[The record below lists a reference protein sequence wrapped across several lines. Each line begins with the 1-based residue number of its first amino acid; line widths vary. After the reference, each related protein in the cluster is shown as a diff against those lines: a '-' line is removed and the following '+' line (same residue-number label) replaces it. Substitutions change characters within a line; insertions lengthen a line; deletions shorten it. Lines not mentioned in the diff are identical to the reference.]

1 MSNRKSMV
9 QIAQDLGV
17 TRQTIYNRLKSKEL
31 AEAVKPFTIV
41 EGCNKFYDIQAQELI
56 KQAVLKDSLKV
67 SKENFDNI
75 VEELEASKAKFDVVL
90 KQLEASKKDLD
101 KAKQT
106 ISELQSDN
114 LALQTETQNLK
125 AVKMNLDNR
134 ISELQNK
141 IATADVEH
149 KLLIQKLNHSNEI
162 NALNQKRLDEQT
174 EQFKNLETDKAKLN
188 ERLDKAET
196 NISNLTTALTAA
208 QALHGMDKQ
217 QAAIEVKAEPT
228 QELQSEPEQP
238 KQSFF
243 KRLFGKK
250 N

>member
-90 KQLEASKKDLD
+90 KQLETSKKDLD

-114 LALQTETQNLK
+114 LALQTENKNLK
-125 AVKMNLDNR
+125 AVKMDLDNR

-208 QALHGMDKQ
+208 QALH
-217 QAAIEVKAEPT
+217 
-228 QELQSEPEQP
+228 
-238 KQSFF
+238 
-243 KRLFGKK
+243 
-250 N
+250 